1 MRTLLNNKH
10 LVNTAAGTFKF
21 VVASGMFCFMLWK
34 VPEQAANIIA
44 YAGAFLLG
52 GSKLREKIGL

>member
-1 MRTLLNNKH
+1 MRALLKNKH
-10 LVNTAAGTFKF
+10 LVNTVAGAFKF
-21 VVASGMFCFMLWK
+21 IIASGMFCFMLWK

-44 YAGAFLLG
+44 YAGAFILG